1 MINNRAM
8 KLLDRYKEMSPLPD
22 VGDFIY
28 LFVIYLALF
37 VLPNMLFADGST
49 GWHLVAGDYILT
61 MGAVP
66 YTDLISYTQADKAW
80 VAYEWFF
87 DAFIAILNNLG
98 GTNLIAVV
106 LVSIIGFIF
115 LYIYDRARQ
124 ANCNI
129 AVASFLVV
137 VAILVSAMHWLAR
150 PHLFEYVGLLV
161 FVHFLSRFYRK
172 EINSKT
178 LFAILIPTMIFW
190 TNSHPSFALGIIV
203 TGIYLSVVTGQL
215 FFSIDENVRRESSQ
229 RSLILIA
236 LIGALSLS
244 TLINPYGIKLH
255 LYILSY
261 LEGQEILKATNEY
274 MSPVFHGGL
283 HATCLEI
290 LFIAFITGL
299 AMKRRIDTPTLLLC
313 LAFGHASLASV
324 RNMPVFAMVAT
335 PVIAYLL
342 GKEAEPSSKATE
354 APENEENLFLAKIK
368 RTAKEFD
375 EQEKLCKMHLMPM
388 VVSLVLV
395 AASLNG
401 GSLMGVKILNSGFD
415 EKNMPVTTLDYL
427 RDNSLLT
434 KRGFNYD
441 NWGGYIS
448 YKLKTRVF
456 IDDRADFYGHKLYYD
471 YSRVMATGEGWED
484 TLSSFA
490 VDWILFPKESDLA
503 RALAKHKDWR
513 LVKSDQASS
522 LFINKK
528 LE

>member
-1 MINNRAM
+1 M

-22 VGDFIY
+22 VGDFIF

-66 YTDLISYTQADKAW
+66 YTDLISYTAQDKAW

-87 DAFIAILNNLG
+87 DAFIALLNNLG

-106 LVSIIGFIF
+106 LVSILGFIF

-161 FVHFLSRFYRK
+161 FVHFLSLFYRN
-172 EINSKT
+172 EIKYKT
-178 LFAILIPTMIFW
+178 LFAILIPTMVFW

-203 TGIYLSVVTGQL
+203 TGIYLTVVAGQF
-215 FFSIDENVRRESSQ
+215 FFSADKEVSGRA
-229 RSLILIA
+229 RSKSLVLLA

-290 LFIAFITGL
+290 LFVAFIAGL

-342 GKEAEPSSKATE
+342 GKDEMPVAEEAEESENSQNCKMPFLSKIA
-354 APENEENLFLAKIK
+354 N
-368 RTAKEFD
+368 TAKEFD

-395 AASLNG
+395 IASLNG
-401 GSLMGVKILNSGFD
+401 GSLAGIKILNSGFD
-415 EKNMPVTTLDYL
+415 KMSMPVATLDYL
-427 RDNSLLT
+427 KENALLQ

-471 YSRVMATGEGWED
+471 YSKVMATGEGWED

-490 VDWILFPKESDLA
+490 VDWILFPKDSDLA
-503 RALAKHKDWR
+503 RSLAKHKDWR

-522 LFINKK
+522 LFIKK

>member
-1 MINNRAM
+1 M

-22 VGDFIY
+22 VGDFIF

-49 GWHLVAGDYILT
+49 GWHLVAGEYILT

-87 DAFIAILNNLG
+87 DAFIALLNNLG

-106 LVSIIGFIF
+106 LVSVIGFIF

-161 FVHFLSRFYRK
+161 FVHFLWRFYRK

-178 LFAILIPTMIFW
+178 LFAVLIPTMIFW
-190 TNSHPSFALGIIV
+190 TNSHPSFALGIV
-203 TGIYLSVVTGQL
+203 VAGIYLTVIAGQM
-215 FFSIDENVRRESSQ
+215 FFSADENVRKESRQ

-236 LIGALSLS
+236 LIGTLSLS
-244 TLINPYGIKLH
+244 TLVNPYGIKLH

-290 LFIAFITGL
+290 LFVAFIAGL
-299 AMKRRIDTPTLLLC
+299 SMKRRIDTPTLLLC

-342 GKEAEPSSKATE
+342 GKDETPASEGTEDSENSIKSK
-354 APENEENLFLAKIK
+354 NLVLSKIIK
-368 RTAKEFD
+368 TAKEFD

-395 AASLNG
+395 IAGLNG
-401 GSLMGVKILNSGFD
+401 GSLAGIKILNSGFD
-415 EKNMPVTTLDYL
+415 EKSMPVTTLDYL
-427 RDNSLLT
+427 RDNNLLK

-471 YSRVMATGEGWED
+471 YSRVMATGEGWEN

-490 VDWILFPKESDLA
+490 VDWILFPKDSDLA

-522 LFINKK
+522 LFIKK
-528 LE
+528 LD